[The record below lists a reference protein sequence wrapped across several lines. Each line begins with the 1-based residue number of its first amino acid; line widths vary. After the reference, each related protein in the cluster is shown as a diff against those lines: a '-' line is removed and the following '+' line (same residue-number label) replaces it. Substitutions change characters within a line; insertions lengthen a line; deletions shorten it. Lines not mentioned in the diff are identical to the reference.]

1 MFLGLMTS
9 KTNIANFPK
18 KVFILNEKR
27 TIFCRKVP
35 LRICNIKA

>member
-1 MFLGLMTS
+1 MNS

-18 KVFILNEKR
+18 KVFILSKKR
-27 TIFCRKVP
+27 TISCRKVP